1 MNIKDYS
8 VVKDYEKDV
17 CILCENKNLQKLRE
31 EISLREN
38 DKLPDYDSLEY
49 FLDSSSGR
57 LEVGHSERLESMY
70 IGNIVVNEYDCIN
83 ELSENFDKYVSE
95 EELRRSLSS
104 EVCFWKFLRSKVDKL
119 YKALMIRCAED
130 LLVKANSMKC

>member
-8 VVKDYEKDV
+8 VVKDYGKDV

-57 LEVGHSERLESMY
+57 LEVGRSERLESMY
-70 IGNIVVNEYDCIN
+70 IGSIVVNEYDCIN
-83 ELSENFDKYVSE
+83 ELGENFDKYVSE
-95 EELRRSLSS
+95 EELRRVLSS
-104 EVCFWKFLRSKVDKL
+104 EVCFWKFLRSKVDEL
-119 YKALMIRCAED
+119 YKVLMIRCAED